1 MSFTTDFTDEDLKIF
16 LEEAEEQLQFLEEG
30 LLRLEQG
37 AREPELIQSIFRAAH
52 TLKGSSATLGFQQMA
67 SVTHALENIFDRVR
81 KNQLSVD
88 SAMVNVLLEALDIL
102 RGLKE
107 ELAGG
112 KVGTLDLQGIH
123 SRLEEIAG
131 RATAPGGDHGESG
144 SRREEKPAPP
154 PEEPRATR
162 VELTLA
168 HDCPMPAVRAYQALM
183 ALEEMGNIIRSIPS
197 AAEIENE
204 KVGSNLVVELY
215 TRHSATELQQQLQQI
230 PDIAAILVESE
241 GQGDREDR
249 EESMD
254 ASRPARRI
262 QGTRSVRVDV
272 ELLDNVMNLVGELVI
287 DRSRLAQI
295 VSKLSGGREAEE
307 NTQELSRT
315 ALHIG
320 RVTAQL
326 QEEIMKA
333 RMIPIENLFKKFPR
347 MMRDLAQQA
356 GKELEFVVEG
366 QDTELDRG
374 VIDEIGDPLIHLLR
388 NALDHGI
395 EPPGERIR
403 LNKPRAGRIRL
414 AAQHEEN
421 QIVITVS
428 DDGRGIDLERVRT
441 LAISKGLV
449 TEEVARRLSQ
459 REIIDFIFAPG
470 FSTAERVT
478 EVSGRGVGMDV
489 VRKNL
494 EKVNG
499 SLEVATEP
507 GRGTEFRIKLP
518 LTLAIIRGLLVRLG
532 EETYVIP
539 LASVVEAILLP
550 PGDVHRV
557 NGHDAVLL
565 RGKVLPLLRLEELFG
580 LSRGKVL
587 HPQKVCVV
595 VVRASGLQL
604 GITVDGLVGEQEVVV
619 KSLGK
624 FLGNIH
630 GISGATILG
639 EGDLALILD
648 VHSLVK
654 NYMASINGEEGEGH
668 AASYRSTA

>member
-1 MSFTTDFTDEDLKIF
+1 MSFTDFTDEDLKIF

-112 KVGTLDLQGIH
+112 EVGTLDLQGIH

-131 RATAPGGDHGESG
+131 RATAPGSDHGESG

-168 HDCPMPAVRAYQALM
+168 HDCLMPAVRAYQALM

-204 KVGSNLVVELY
+204 KVDSDLVVELH
-215 TRHSATELQQQLQQI
+215 TRHSPAELKQQLQQI
-230 PDIAAILVESE
+230 PDIASIVVEA
-241 GQGDREDR
+241 R
-249 EESMD
+249 EESME
-254 ASRPARRI
+254 AGRPARRL
-262 QGTRSVRVDV
+262 QSTRSVRVDV

-287 DRSRLAQI
+287 DRSRLTQI
-295 VSKLSGGREAEE
+295 VSRLSGGREAEE

-320 RVTAQL
+320 RITAQL

-333 RMIPIENLFKKFPR
+333 RMLPLENLFKKFPR

-449 TEEVARRLSQ
+449 TDEVARRLSQ

-565 RGKVLPLLRLEELFG
+565 RGKVLPLLRLDELFG

-624 FLGNIH
+624 FLGNLH